1 MQNGCELCE
10 IPLFKDKRER
20 ERHFDGI
27 GDWGLGIDS

>member
-20 ERHFDGI
+20 ERNFD
-27 GDWGLGIDS
+27 GDWGLVLGIDS